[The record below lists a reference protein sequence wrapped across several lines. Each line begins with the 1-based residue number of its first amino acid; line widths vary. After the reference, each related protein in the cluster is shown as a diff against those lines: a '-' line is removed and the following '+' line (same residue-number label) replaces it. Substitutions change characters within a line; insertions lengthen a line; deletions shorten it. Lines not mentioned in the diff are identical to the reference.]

1 MIACSRKVSYVTN
14 RPVGVAIV
22 GMGGFA
28 GFHRRALASLVAD
41 GRAEHVAQVAPPPD
55 HDLFADEIGALHESG
70 VAVHDSLRQLLA
82 AERQKVDLLCIPTG
96 IPLHR
101 PMVVA
106 TCEAGVNVLVEK
118 PAAGSIQDVDAMIT
132 ARDRGTIACAVG
144 FQHLYQPSTHRLKR
158 WLVEERFGRVLRIR
172 GFGCWPRGDD
182 YFSRNGWAGELAL
195 GDTWVLDG
203 PHNNALAH
211 SVNLMG
217 FLAGATVE
225 SSASPVAITAEL
237 YSTNPIRSADTVSLR
252 TTTREQI
259 EICFAASHATEQNS
273 NPGFGIDTTSARL
286 EFGFDNQLT
295 VRWHDGRVESF
306 DAEDQIDE
314 RSVGGAIDWIAA
326 GAPTGVDA
334 LATTPHC
341 SLEVARTQ
349 TLIACGSYES
359 SAIHP
364 LGEDLRCEGPKGEI
378 AIRGM
383 TNAVQ
388 DAFGQ
393 GVNFSELGLPWATPG
408 ETISL
413 EDYDYFPSYQTPG

>member
-1 MIACSRKVSYVTN
+1 VTN

-28 GFHRRALASLVAD
+28 GFHRRALASIVAD

-118 PAAGSIQDVDAMIT
+118 PAVGSIQDVDAMIT

-144 FQHLYQPSTHRLKR
+144 FQHLYQPSTRRLKR

-217 FLAGATVE
+217 FLAGTTVE

-237 YSTNPIRSADTVSLR
+237 YSTNPIRSA
-252 TTTREQI
+252 
-259 EICFAASHATEQNS
+259 H
-273 NPGFGIDTTSARL
+273 
-286 EFGFDNQLT
+286 
-295 VRWHDGRVESF
+295 
-306 DAEDQIDE
+306 
-314 RSVGGAIDWIAA
+314 
-326 GAPTGVDA
+326 
-334 LATTPHC
+334 
-341 SLEVARTQ
+341 
-349 TLIACGSYES
+349 Y
-359 SAIHP
+359 
-364 LGEDLRCEGPKGEI
+364 
-378 AIRGM
+378 
-383 TNAVQ
+383 
-388 DAFGQ
+388 
-393 GVNFSELGLPWATPG
+393 
-408 ETISL
+408 
-413 EDYDYFPSYQTPG
+413 